1 MAASVLV
8 RIDRGAFANAALA
21 SALAGAGLDRRD
33 ASLVTELVY
42 GTLRMRRA
50 CDWLVERWLSRRPPP
65 EALAALRLG
74 AYQLAFLG
82 TPAHAAVSS
91 AVAATPRRWSG
102 MVNAVLRRVAEQV
115 AAGTGGRGEGRGE
128 GGGEGRGEG
137 IAWPDLATWLS
148 YPDWIV
154 ALLEQD
160 LGEQRA
166 RGALEAMNHPPR
178 TPARADGYVQDL
190 ASQWV
195 VEMLPPPPGG
205 VVWDACAAPGGKWSA
220 LSALAALPA
229 LPALRGVGSQRGAPV
244 VASDLRA
251 ARVRAMV
258 RRLGGGPVVVADAR
272 NPPFRPASVGMVLVD
287 APCSGLGALRRRPD
301 ARWRLEPGDVDSL
314 MALQRQLVAAAAA
327 VLAPGGVLAYSVC
340 TLTGAETLGLD
351 RWAAEQ
357 LPEMEPLTTEAVG
370 PWEPWG
376 RGRLLLPQSAGTDG
390 MYLLLLRKPAG

>member
-21 SALAGAGLDRRD
+21 SALGASGLERRD
-33 ASLVTELVY
+33 AALVTELVY

-50 CDWLVERWLSRRPPP
+50 CDWLLEEWLSRRPPP
-65 EALAALRLG
+65 EAVAPLRMG
-74 AYQLAFLG
+74 AYQLAFMG

-115 AAGTGGRGEGRGE
+115 GAGS
-128 GGGEGRGEG
+128 GGGERGVG
-137 IAWPDLATWLS
+137 WPDLPTRLS

-154 ALLEQD
+154 ELLEED
-160 LGEQRA
+160 LGAERA
-166 RGALEAMNHPPR
+166 HGALDAMNRPSQA
-178 TPARADGYVQDL
+178 PARADGYVQDL

-220 LSALAALPA
+220 LSGLGRQHA
-229 LPALRGVGSQRGAPV
+229 GPV

-258 RRLGGGPVVVADAR
+258 RRLGGGPVVVADGR
-272 NPPFRPASVGMVLVD
+272 NPPFRSGSVGMVLVD

-301 ARWRLEPGDVDSL
+301 ARWRLEPRDVDRL
-314 MALQRQLVAAAAA
+314 AQLQKQLISAAVG

-340 TLTGAETLGLD
+340 TLSAAETSGVD
-351 RWAAEQ
+351 RWMERQ
-357 LPEMEPLTTEAVG
+357 HPDMEPVVSEKAG

-376 RGRLLLPQSAGTDG
+376 RGRVLLPQSAGTDG
-390 MYLLLLRKPAG
+390 MYLLLLRKPAE